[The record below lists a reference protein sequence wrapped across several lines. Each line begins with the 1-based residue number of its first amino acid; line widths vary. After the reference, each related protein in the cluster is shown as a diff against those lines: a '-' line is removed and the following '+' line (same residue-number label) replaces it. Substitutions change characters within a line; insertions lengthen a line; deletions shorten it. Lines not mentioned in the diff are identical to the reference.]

1 MTPQHLSDEAV
12 AACADGVL
20 GGHARDRAARHI
32 NDCAECR
39 AAVKVQREA
48 ALALRTAGAPPLPSA
63 LLDRLRTVPMTTPLE
78 TPPTA
83 VAPDGS
89 TVLST
94 LAPMAAFVPV
104 QSQRTHRSRPYLA
117 TAAVVALAGALTA
130 GSVSGARGPSGSG
143 TGHVVR
149 HTLPV
154 QTPAP
159 RPVPRSETAVLD
171 FYRQGRP

>member
-12 AACADGVL
+12 AAFADGVL
-20 GGHARDRAARHI
+20 NGHARDRAARHT
-32 NDCAECR
+32 NGCAECR
-39 AAVKVQREA
+39 EAVKIQREA
-48 ALALRTAGAPPLPSA
+48 AFALRTAGAPSLPST
-63 LLDRLRTVPMTTPLE
+63 LLDRLRTVPMTTPLD

-94 LAPMAAFVPV
+94 LAPMAAFVPAE
-104 QSQRTHRSRPYLA
+104 SARTHRTRPYLA

-130 GSVSGARGPSGSG
+130 GSVSNVRSPSGAG

-149 HTLPV
+149 QAPQV
-154 QTPAP
+154 RTPA
-159 RPVPRSETAVLD
+159 RPVPAVVEL
-171 FYRQGRP
+171 YRNGRP